1 VPLDRA
7 VRSKT
12 LKSKA
17 DDRGAKSAEPLAMA
31 KAMHSNMTFE
41 TVIGDLRFDKK
52 DGITRAAYVVY
63 VRGKLRRP
71 RQLLWTR

>member
-1 VPLDRA
+1 
-7 VRSKT
+7 
-12 LKSKA
+12 
-17 DDRGAKSAEPLAMA
+17 
-31 KAMHSNMTFE
+31 MHSNMTFE